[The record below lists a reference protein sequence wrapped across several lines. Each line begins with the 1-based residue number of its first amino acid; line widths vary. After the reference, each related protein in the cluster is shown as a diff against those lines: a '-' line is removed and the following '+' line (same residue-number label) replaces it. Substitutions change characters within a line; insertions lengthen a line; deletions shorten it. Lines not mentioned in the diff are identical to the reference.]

1 MLLVVLAWGSN
12 FTAMRFALD
21 ELPPL
26 LFVGLRFAILL
37 PLIAFFPKPAG
48 WGAIL
53 AIGLL
58 INTGQF
64 AFLFSAMKADVSA
77 GLASLIIQSQAPM
90 TIVLAAL
97 LFGERVRP
105 VQAAGIALACAGLAF
120 FGISGGGNVTGLGLS
135 LVLCGAL
142 SWACG
147 NLVLRRLPGV
157 DMTALFIWASL
168 VPPLPMLGFSVL
180 IEGPAP
186 FADIAALTAQGW
198 IAVVYVALLSTVL
211 GYSIWG
217 TLLARH
223 PAAAITPFALLIP
236 VVGLSVAALVLGE
249 TVSRGE
255 AAAAVVVLAGL
266 ALAVLGP
273 RFARR

>member
-1 MLLVVLAWGSN
+1 
-12 FTAMRFALD
+12 
-21 ELPPL
+21 
-26 LFVGLRFAILL
+26 
-37 PLIAFFPKPAG
+37 
-48 WGAIL
+48 
-53 AIGLL
+53 
-58 INTGQF
+58 
-64 AFLFSAMKADVSA
+64 
-77 GLASLIIQSQAPM
+77 
-90 TIVLAAL
+90 
-97 LFGERVRP
+97 
-105 VQAAGIALACAGLAF
+105 
-120 FGISGGGNVTGLGLS
+120 
-135 LVLCGAL
+135 
-142 SWACG
+142 
-147 NLVLRRLPGV
+147 
-157 DMTALFIWASL
+157 MTALFIWASL

-273 RFARR
+273 RFARQ